1 MGVIRPPRQAVL
13 PSSGRSS
20 DTSGAATPATQPNT
34 DTESVASSGAATPR
48 LIAATAAHTG
58 VCPVQVRQKYL
69 SVAKIFL
76 TQSGAAQPRHT
87 QLPHEA
93 GAQNQ
98 AKVMLL
104 LVNVTDDI

>member
-48 LIAATAAHTG
+48 LVPATAAHPG
-58 VCPVQVRQKYL
+58 VCPVQVRRKYL
-69 SVAKIFL
+69 RVWQKIYFN
-76 TQSGAAQPRHT
+76 S
-87 QLPHEA
+87 
-93 GAQNQ
+93 NQ
-98 AKVMLL
+98 VRRNLGTHSFHMKQGRR
-104 LVNVTDDI
+104 TKQR